1 MLARGNLA
9 YFSGDIDGAWDHAVG
24 ARESLL
30 TDKDPWRYVDLIALQ
45 GMIAHQR
52 GEWFERFRAHLRR
65 TTTDAGLTTA
75 LFDAHLCVAEY
86 LLYGGVPYAEVI
98 GLARTLRLRSQ
109 QFGALRG
116 VAFTTALIGEAALLM
131 GDLDLAERELQEAV
145 DLHRDSD
152 APAGEAHAL
161 QRLAEVRLAQGDRD
175 EAVTL
180 LNQALPLARWSII
193 RMHLLQRIHGSLV
206 RAAGDPHA
214 AKAVVER
221 AEVAKQETDVCPFCA
236 VTFEVPATIACADA
250 GDLEAA
256 ERHLA
261 AAELSAARWEG
272 EAWPAAVL
280 EAKAHLVAARGDAD
294 GAASLLAEAAGLFES
309 AGQPLDA
316 ARCASRDALPIS
328 ASPLT

>member
-1 MLARGNLA
+1 
-9 YFSGDIDGAWDHAVG
+9 
-24 ARESLL
+24 
-30 TDKDPWRYVDLIALQ
+30 
-45 GMIAHQR
+45 MIAHQR

-65 TTTDAGLTTA
+65 TITDAGLTTA

-86 LLYGGVPYAEVI
+86 LLYGGVPYGEVI
-98 GLARTLRLRSQ
+98 ELATFLRQRSQ

-175 EAVTL
+175 EARKL
-180 LNQALPLARWSII
+180 LSQALPLARWSII
-193 RMHLLQRIHGSLV
+193 RMHLLQRIHGSFV
-206 RAAGDPHA
+206 RAAADPVEA
-214 AKAVVER
+214 RAVVER
-221 AEVAKQETDVCPFCA
+221 AEVAKGETDVCPFCA

-250 GDLEAA
+250 GDLAGA

-261 AAELSAARWEG
+261 AAELSAGRWEG
-272 EAWPAAVL
+272 TAWPAAVL
-280 EAKAHLVAARGDAD
+280 EAKAHLAAARGDAD
-294 GAASLLAEAAGLFES
+294 EAASLLAEAAILFDG

-316 ARCASRDALPIS
+316 ARCASDGALRIS
-328 ASPLT
+328 VRSQQAAEA